1 MMTDTGGWKQSV
13 DGAELAVEQL
23 AKGGADHQ
31 HTHSTLVTVM
41 LTTST
46 VITSIQYVQII
57 LITVSSILITSIT
70 SITIILIS
78 ITDDRISI
86 SVMLITQT
94 CHSDHTD
101 AVHLDHNV

>member
-1 MMTDTGGWKQSV
+1 MMEPNSLWSNLPKVALITSI
-13 DGAELAVEQL
+13 
-23 AKGGADHQ
+23 
-31 HTHSTLVTVM
+31 HSTVM
-41 LTTST
+41 LITGT

-70 SITIILIS
+70 SITIILIVVS
-78 ITDDRISI
+78 ITDDQISI